1 MPNEENKG
9 SRRKNGRARARRRKE
24 LEEDEEVELNG
35 YRGKWEKGG
44 KQVLLSIL
52 FRSFHYLYLFC
63 GAGSSRT

>member
-44 KQVLLSIL
+44 SKFYFQFSSVFPLSL
-52 FRSFHYLYLFC
+52 SVC

>member
-35 YRGKWEKGG
+35 YRGKG
-44 KQVLLSIL
+44 KREEASSTFNSL
-52 FRSFHYLYLFC
+52 RSFHYLYLLLW
-63 GAGSSRT
+63 GQDPPWT